1 MTATTTIG
9 PVPGRPGQ
17 LCPLS
22 RFELIARFLEAIRW
36 RGVGQGIL
44 TSQCRRKHRGVD
56 SDAGGGE
63 DSVGDHGGGG
73 AGGAEFAAAQHPL
86 E

>member
-1 MTATTTIG
+1 
-9 PVPGRPGQ
+9 
-17 LCPLS
+17 
-22 RFELIARFLEAIRW
+22 
-36 RGVGQGIL
+36 
-44 TSQCRRKHRGVD
+44 VD